1 MITRPFDLVARLS
14 PPPRDFNAIA
24 WVNVGVIVL
33 FFGLLGSRFVLAP
46 GLLLKVDDTAFGLPA
61 TPGLQNVR
69 TASVVVGYRRDDI
82 IMFNGAIITL
92 AELRERL
99 TAYAK
104 QHPGEV
110 LLLLADRQ
118 VSVKALAD
126 LAAMAQSVGFAYVQ
140 IAAEP
145 QPTEVPSS

>member
-1 MITRPFDLVARLS
+1 MITRPLDLLSRLS

-33 FFGLLGSRFVLAP
+33 FFSLLGSRFVLAP
-46 GLLLKVDDTAFGLPA
+46 GLLLQVDHVPFGLPA

-69 TASVVVGYRRDDI
+69 TASVVVGYRRDDV
-82 IMFNGAIITL
+82 IMFNGAIVSL
-92 AELRERL
+92 PELRERL
-99 TAYAK
+99 TAYAR

-118 VSVKALAD
+118 VSVKALAE
-126 LAAMAQSVGFAYVQ
+126 LSTTAQSIGFAYVQ

-145 QPTEVPSS
+145 APADPVR